1 MFNFLALLDIRVF
14 GRLYLWLLI
23 GLALFLQPG
32 CFCLAYIIA
41 HVCTADLIIVSSLRA
56 VCYRSLKVIYSETSY
71 PGTHTYRHLKD
82 TTERL
87 NFVNPMNVANE
98 NRKKIKLSELKK

>member
-32 CFCLAYIIA
+32 CFCLAYKLTVA
-41 HVCTADLIIVSSLRA
+41 VMLFSSEINIHTMAAA
-56 VCYRSLKVIYSETSY
+56 VTLYSSEIK
-71 PGTHTYRHLKD
+71 HTYNDCSCNALQ
-82 TTERL
+82 L
-87 NFVNPMNVANE
+87 
-98 NRKKIKLSELKK
+98 